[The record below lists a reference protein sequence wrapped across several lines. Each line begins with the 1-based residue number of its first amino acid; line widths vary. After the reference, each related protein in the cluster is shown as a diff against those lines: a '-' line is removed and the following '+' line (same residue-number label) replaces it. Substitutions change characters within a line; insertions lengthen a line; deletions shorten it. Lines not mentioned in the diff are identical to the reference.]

1 MGRVESMSST
11 DHGTKCAKCG
21 ETLFVPEWSE
31 FVSERLIVNLWTCTT
46 CGDRFDTCACRSA
59 YDEFKMSEKDW
70 EQMFPPLLV
79 A

>member
-1 MGRVESMSST
+1 MT
-11 DHGTKCAKCG
+11 TICAKCG
-21 ETLFVPEWSE
+21 EMLIAPDWSE
-31 FVSERLIVNLWTCTT
+31 FVSERLVVNLWTCTT

-59 YDEFKMSEKDW
+59 DDELKMSEKDW